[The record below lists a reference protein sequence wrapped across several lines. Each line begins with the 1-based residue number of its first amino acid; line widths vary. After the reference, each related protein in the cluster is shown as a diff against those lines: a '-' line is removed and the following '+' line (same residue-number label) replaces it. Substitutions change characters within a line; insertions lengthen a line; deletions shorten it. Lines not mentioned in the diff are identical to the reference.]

1 MSIELI
7 IAVSIA
13 VLGASI
19 IIFLIYRKIP
29 KKLKTDVY
37 AEKWKSIQSYCRD
50 KSQWQQALIEADA
63 LLDMALKRR
72 KFKGKSM
79 GERMVS
85 AQRLLTNNDGMW
97 FAHNLY
103 KKVLAEPKTR
113 LKEADMKSALMGFR
127 QALRDL
133 GALDDRPKDTE

>member
-7 IAVSIA
+7 VGLVAGGVVSL
-13 VLGASI
+13 VVG
-19 IIFLIYRKIP
+19 FLVYRRIP
-29 KKLKTDVY
+29 KKLKTDIY
-37 AEKWKSIQSYCRD
+37 GEKWKIIQSYCRD
-50 KSQWQQALIEADA
+50 KTQWAQALAEADE
-63 LLDMALKRR
+63 LLDAALKRR

-97 FAHNLY
+97 LAHNLY
-103 KKVLAEPKTR
+103 KKVVAEPKTR
-113 LKEADMKSALMGFR
+113 LKENDMKLALIGFR

-133 GALDDRPKDTE
+133 GALDDRPKDS